1 MERER
6 MRQPTRRQ
14 MVVGTGALAASTVIP
29 AVVAASGE
37 LIAQLIELEQV
48 RARCNALSVRAGRK
62 QGAWREY
69 DDAMAE
75 RDRLIDQILRWPG
88 SGALDVLVK
97 VAAVS
102 CALLDD
108 DLILDQTIS
117 LHVAVLAGEARQL
130 LT

>member
-14 MVVGTGALAASTVIP
+14 MVVGTAALAATTVIP
-29 AVVAASGE
+29 AVVAASGV
-37 LIAQLIELEQV
+37 LAAQLIELEQV
-48 RARCNALSVRAGRK
+48 RARCSALSVRAGRK
-62 QGAWREY
+62 QEAWSEY
-69 DDAMAE
+69 DDGMAE
-75 RDRLIDQILRWPG
+75 RDRLIDQILRWPT
-88 SGALDVLVK
+88 SGAVDVLVK
-97 VAAVS
+97 LVAVS

-117 LHVAVLAGEARQL
+117 FHVAVLAEEARQL